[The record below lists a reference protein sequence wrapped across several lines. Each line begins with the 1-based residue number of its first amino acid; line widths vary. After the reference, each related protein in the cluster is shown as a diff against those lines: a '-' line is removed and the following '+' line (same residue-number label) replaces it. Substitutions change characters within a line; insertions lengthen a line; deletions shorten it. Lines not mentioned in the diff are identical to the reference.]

1 MIIAAHR
8 GFAAR
13 APENTMAAF
22 RQAAEFGCLW
32 IETDVQLSADGVPV
46 LIHDETVNRTTNGS
60 GKVTDLTLRE
70 LRALDAG
77 LWAGEVY
84 RGEKIPLLTDLLV
97 LAEESGLHLNL
108 ELKTELT
115 DSDHAIA
122 QLCEATAAV
131 LEMQNFP
138 AERILFSGFDT
149 RTLRH
154 MHKRMPHIRRGQLW
168 EKIPPQPLTLLQ
180 EIDAFSVHC
189 DWLFLREDTA
199 KSLRKAG
206 YQVFCYTPN
215 YPELVAHYADWG
227 VGMLIT
233 DNPAIY
239 RDENRFS

>member
-84 RGEKIPLLTDLLV
+84 QGKKFR
-97 LAEESGLHLNL
+97 
-108 ELKTELT
+108 
-115 DSDHAIA
+115 
-122 QLCEATAAV
+122 C
-131 LEMQNFP
+131 
-138 AERILFSGFDT
+138 
-149 RTLRH
+149 
-154 MHKRMPHIRRGQLW
+154 
-168 EKIPPQPLTLLQ
+168 
-180 EIDAFSVHC
+180 
-189 DWLFLREDTA
+189 
-199 KSLRKAG
+199 
-206 YQVFCYTPN
+206 
-215 YPELVAHYADWG
+215 
-227 VGMLIT
+227 
-233 DNPAIY
+233 
-239 RDENRFS
+239 

>member
-77 LWAGEVY
+77 YG
-84 RGEKIPLLTDLLV
+84 RGGIRGKIPLLTDLLV

-168 EKIPPQPLTLLQ
+168 EKFRRSLWHCFRRLTR
-180 EIDAFSVHC
+180 SVC
-189 DWLFLREDTA
+189 IAT
-199 KSLRKAG
+199 G
-206 YQVFCYTPN
+206 CFC
-215 YPELVAHYADWG
+215 G
-227 VGMLIT
+227 KK
-233 DNPAIY
+233 
-239 RDENRFS
+239 RRNR

>member
-77 LWAGEVY
+77 LWAGEAY
-84 RGEKIPLLTDLLV
+84 RGEKIPLLTDLLA
-97 LAEESGLHLNL
+97 LAEGSGLHLNL

-149 RTLRH
+149 RTLRY

-180 EIDAFSVHC
+180 EIEAFSVHC

-215 YPELVAHYADWG
+215 YPELVAHFADWG

>member
-8 GFAAR
+8 GFASR

-22 RQAAEFGCLW
+22 REAVEFGCQW

-70 LRALDAG
+70 LRAPDAG
-77 LWAGEVY
+77 LWFGEAF
-84 RGEKIPLLTDLLV
+84 RAEKIPLLTDLLE
-97 LAEESGLHLNL
+97 LAAENGTHLNL

-115 DSDHAIA
+115 DSDTAIA
-122 QLCEATAAV
+122 DLCEATAAV
-131 LEMQNFP
+131 IEMSDFP
-138 AERILFSGFDT
+138 AEQILFSSFDT

-154 MHKRMPHIRRGQLW
+154 MHKRMPLIRRGQLW
-168 EKIPPQPLTLLQ
+168 EKIPEQPLTLLQ

-189 DWLFLREDTA
+189 DWLFLQEKTVKFLK
-199 KSLRKAG
+199 KSG
-206 YQVFCYTPN
+206 YQVYCYTPN
-215 YPELVAHYADWG
+215 YPELVVHFADWG

-233 DNPAIY
+233 DNPGVY
-239 RDENRFS
+239 KTENVFS